1 MYLDFGPLPTV
12 DFVDILGDPKQK
24 IGARANEAVD
34 PYNLRDLRVLLV
46 ECLKINVASV
56 DISEM
61 GSKNWGMCK

>member
-1 MYLDFGPLPTV
+1 MICAHTYAYPKEGKH
-12 DFVDILGDPKQK
+12 PKQK

-56 DISEM
+56 DISEI